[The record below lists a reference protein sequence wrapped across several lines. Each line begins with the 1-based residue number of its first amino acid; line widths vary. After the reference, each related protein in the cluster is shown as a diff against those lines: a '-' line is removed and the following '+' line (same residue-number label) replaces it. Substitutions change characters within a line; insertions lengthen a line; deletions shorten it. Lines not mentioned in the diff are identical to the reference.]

1 MDNELRYAILID
13 ADNVSDRYIKIILDE
28 VANTGIITYK
38 RIYGDWTSSRMV
50 SWKKILLENSII
62 PIQQYSYTVGKNSTD
77 SALII
82 DAMDILYS
90 DTVDGFCLVSS
101 DSDFTRLAARLRE
114 SGMEVIGMGEA
125 KTPKPFIS
133 ACNQFKYL
141 DRLYLA
147 QQKAE
152 KEERE
157 RREKE
162 AKARRAKEQAEK
174 AQHKKSQSRK
184 KAAQQKHVEP
194 NHETDHGA
202 DHAAEHGAAGNAAM
216 ESAALDSKG
225 KGRRGAVSLVP
236 EILPGKI
243 QPAEKQGEANQP
255 AEIIPAE
262 LSAEIPAAN
271 AVSDHQ
277 PIENPASEN
286 ATEDMTAEPHTG
298 EGAEENT
305 SAENLSG
312 EFGDD
317 IDKAEAEVWDV
328 TPVRSTV
335 DAILNQF
342 SDDDGWL
349 STGKLG
355 DRLSKRMPEFDVR
368 NYGFSKLT
376 SFIRSLG
383 DYEIRRMSI
392 DGGPRQIYLR
402 MKERDTEEEAG
413 VEEL

>member
-13 ADNVSDRYIKIILDE
+13 ADNVSDKYIKIILDE

-38 RIYGDWTSSRMV
+38 RIYGDWTSTRMV

-147 QQKAE
+147 QQKTE
-152 KEERE
+152 QEERE

-174 AQHKKSQSRK
+174 AQHKKNQSRK
-184 KAAQQKHVEP
+184 KSAQQKHTDTE
-194 NHETDHGA
+194 HEDRA
-202 DHAAEHGAAGNAAM
+202 AAGNTA
-216 ESAALDSKG
+216 
-225 KGRRGAVSLVP
+225 
-236 EILPGKI
+236 
-243 QPAEKQGEANQP
+243 
-255 AEIIPAE
+255 
-262 LSAEIPAAN
+262 
-271 AVSDHQ
+271 
-277 PIENPASEN
+277 IENPITESKGTENKISISLVSEILAARN
-286 ATEDMTAEPHTG
+286 Q
-298 EGAEENT
+298 GAEKRSNGNQSAE
-305 SAENLSG
+305 SMIAENLPAG
-312 EFGDD
+312 NTTEETTVLENMEKENLTTDFAAET
-317 IDKAEAEVWDV
+317 DKSDAEVWDV

-335 DAILNQF
+335 DAILTQF
-342 SDDDGWL
+342 SDEDGWL
-349 STGKLG
+349 TTGKLG

-376 SFIRSLG
+376 AFIRSLG
-383 DYEIRRMSI
+383 DYEIRKMSI

-402 MKERDTEEEAG
+402 MKERDTDEDSVAEDGQEDN
-413 VEEL
+413 